1 MALDGLHWT
10 LRVAK
15 QKSAPQEENS
25 SGWPTDDDADEAD
38 AADDEFVVLACRSP
52 FEL

>member
-1 MALDGLHWT
+1 M
-10 LRVAK
+10 AK

-25 SGWPTDDDADEAD
+25 SGVADDDADEAD